1 MPVDS
6 RKKIAVFSS
15 GEGSTLTKIHEACQ
29 RGNLPAEILLI
40 ISNKA
45 HSGAIER
52 AKRHAIDSYL
62 FDTGNNEDTIKTEND
77 LVGLL
82 KQSKIDWILLL
93 GFTRKIGPKLLTAFN
108 NRIIN
113 THPSLLPKY
122 GGKGFY
128 GRKIHEAV
136 LASGDILT
144 GATVHLVNEEYD
156 SGEILGQIEIP
167 VLPNDSATTL
177 EARVKKTEKAHLIK
191 VLNELW
197 KNNN

>member
-15 GEGSTLTKIHEACQ
+15 GEGSTMTKIHEACQ

-62 FDTGNNEDTIKTEND
+62 FDTGNNEDTIKTESD

-93 GFTRKIGPKLLTAFN
+93 GYTKKIGSELLAAFN

-122 GGKGFY
+122 GGRGFY

-156 SGEILGQIEIP
+156 SGEILSQIAVP
-167 VLPNDSATTL
+167 VLPKDSATTL

>member
-40 ISNKA
+40 ISNKV

-156 SGEILGQIEIP
+156 SGEILSQIDVP

>member
-1 MPVDS
+1 MLIGS

-40 ISNKA
+40 ISNKV

-52 AKRHAIDSYL
+52 AKRHEIDSYL
-62 FDTGNNEDTIKTEND
+62 FDTGNNEDTIKTESD

-93 GFTRKIGPKLLTAFN
+93 GYTRKIGPKLLTAFN

-156 SGEILGQIEIP
+156 SGEILSQIAVP
-167 VLPNDSATTL
+167 VLPKDSATTL

>member
-1 MPVDS
+1 M
-6 RKKIAVFSS
+6 
-15 GEGSTLTKIHEACQ
+15 
-29 RGNLPAEILLI
+29 
-40 ISNKA
+40 
-45 HSGAIER
+45 
-52 AKRHAIDSYL
+52 
-62 FDTGNNEDTIKTEND
+62 
-77 LVGLL
+77 GLL

-93 GFTRKIGPKLLTAFN
+93 GYTKKIGSELLAAFN

-156 SGEILGQIEIP
+156 SGEILSQIAVP
-167 VLPNDSATTL
+167 VLPKDSATTL

>member
-1 MPVDS
+1 MPIGS

-62 FDTGNNEDTIKTEND
+62 FDTGNNEDTIKTESD

-93 GFTRKIGPKLLTAFN
+93 GYTRKIGPKLLTAFN

-156 SGEILGQIEIP
+156 SGEILSQIAVP
-167 VLPNDSATTL
+167 VLPKDSATTL

>member
-1 MPVDS
+1 MPIGS

-15 GEGSTLTKIHEACQ
+15 GEGSTMTKIHKACQ

-40 ISNKA
+40 ISNKV

-52 AKRHAIDSYL
+52 ARRHAIDSYL
-62 FDTGNNEDTIKTEND
+62 FDTGNNEDTIKTESD

-93 GFTRKIGPKLLTAFN
+93 GYTRKIGPKLLTAFN

-156 SGEILGQIEIP
+156 SGEILSQIDVP

-197 KNNN
+197 KNKN

>member
-52 AKRHAIDSYL
+52 AKRHGIDSYL
-62 FDTGNNEDTIKTEND
+62 FDTGNNEDTIKTESD

-93 GFTRKIGPKLLTAFN
+93 GYTKKIGSELLAAFN

-156 SGEILGQIEIP
+156 SGEILSQIAVP
-167 VLPNDSATTL
+167 VLPKDSATTL

>member
-1 MPVDS
+1 M
-6 RKKIAVFSS
+6 
-15 GEGSTLTKIHEACQ
+15 TKIHEACQ

-40 ISNKA
+40 ISNKV

-93 GFTRKIGPKLLTAFN
+93 GYTKKIGPKLLTAFN

-156 SGEILGQIEIP
+156 SGEVLSQIAVP
-167 VLPNDSATTL
+167 VLPKDSATTL

>member
-1 MPVDS
+1 MRKNS
-6 RKKIAVFSS
+6 RKKIAIFSS
-15 GEGSTLTKIHEACQ
+15 GEGSTMSYIYEACQ
-29 RGNLPAEILLI
+29 SDNLPADILLLV
-40 ISNKA
+40 SNKT
-45 HSGAIER
+45 HSGATGR
-52 AKRHAIDSYL
+52 AKRHSIDFYL
-62 FDTGNNEDTIKTEND
+62 FDTDKNKDTFKTEGD
-77 LVGLL
+77 LVSLL

-93 GFTRKIGPKLLTAFN
+93 GYTRKIGPKLLSAFN

-156 SGEILGQIEIP
+156 SGEILSQIEVP
-167 VLPNDSATTL
+167 VLPSDSVTTL
-177 EARVKKTEKAHLIK
+177 EARVKETEKAHLVA

-197 KNNN
+197 TNKN

>member
-62 FDTGNNEDTIKTEND
+62 FDTGNNEDTIKTESD

-93 GFTRKIGPKLLTAFN
+93 GYTRKIGPKLLTAFN

-136 LASGDILT
+136 LASGDTLT
-144 GATVHLVNEEYD
+144 GTTVHLVNEEYD
-156 SGEILGQIEIP
+156 SGEILSQIDVP

-197 KNNN
+197 KNKN

>member
-52 AKRHAIDSYL
+52 AKRYRIDSYL

>member
-15 GEGSTLTKIHEACQ
+15 GEGSTMTKIHEACQ

-40 ISNKA
+40 ISNKV

-52 AKRHAIDSYL
+52 AKLHAIDSYL
-62 FDTGNNEDTIKTEND
+62 FDTGNNEDTIKTESD

-82 KQSKIDWILLL
+82 KKSKIDWILLL
-93 GFTRKIGPKLLTAFN
+93 GYKKKIGPKLLTAFN

-144 GATVHLVNEEYD
+144 GATVHLINEEYD
-156 SGEILGQIEIP
+156 SGEILSQIDVP
-167 VLPNDSATTL
+167 VLPDDSATTL
-177 EARVKKTEKAHLIK
+177 EARVKKTEKSHLIK

-197 KNNN
+197 KNKT